1 MAKQRFLSNMSH
13 ELRTPLQAIIGYA
26 DLLRQQQQ
34 PSRDGIEAIYQSSGH
49 LLQVVN
55 EVLDYNRI
63 ISGKFTFSQ
72 QPVHVRDLLE
82 EVIAAMRGQATEK
95 ALELQAN
102 IDLRGSDRILADPF
116 RLKQIL
122 YNLLG
127 NAIKFT
133 ERGKVSLTV
142 TDDQRG
148 RRTRLTFR
156 VADTGIGI
164 APEDTNRIFQQYEQG
179 GTKSR
184 QPGTGLGL
192 SIRSEEHTSELQSL
206 MRTLVADLFLKK
218 THP

>member
-1 MAKQRFLSNMSH
+1 MRISDWSSDVCSS
-13 ELRTPLQAIIGYA
+13 
-26 DLLRQQQQ
+26 DL
-34 PSRDGIEAIYQSSGH
+34 
-49 LLQVVN
+49 
-55 EVLDYNRI
+55 

-127 NAIKFT
+127 DAIKFT

-142 TDDQRG
+142 DR
-148 RRTRLTFR
+148 
-156 VADTGIGI
+156 
-164 APEDTNRIFQQYEQG
+164 
-179 GTKSR
+179 KS
-184 QPGTGLGL
+184 
-192 SIRSEEHTSELQSL
+192 
-206 MRTLVADLFLKK
+206 VV
-218 THP
+218 